1 MRTLAV
7 TNTVAESVLRAAGA
21 DVVTA
26 SLADW
31 NTDAVHHL
39 FD

>member
-1 MRTLAV
+1 V
-7 TNTVAESVLRAAGA
+7 TNTVSEGALRAVGA

-31 NTDAVHHL
+31 TVDAVKRL
-39 FD
+39 F